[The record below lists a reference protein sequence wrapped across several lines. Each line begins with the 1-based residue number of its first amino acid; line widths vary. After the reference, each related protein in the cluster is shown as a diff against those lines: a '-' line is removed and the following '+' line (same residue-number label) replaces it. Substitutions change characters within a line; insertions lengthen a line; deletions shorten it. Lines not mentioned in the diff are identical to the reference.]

1 MVSLFCFLNVTFRR
15 RDLFLKGK
23 FVSPKICETTVQPPL
38 RNRPKKAGLR
48 HPTLLVLPIRD
59 LSLGL
64 GAISGAPI
72 AVDLFTYS
80 KDGKSMLK
88 QKLAHP
94 NCLFN
99 QISNLRK
106 WTFTLFVLQDRKVE
120 KETHGSTSTVRDFT
134 NQTPI
139 QLTQR
144 RTKINQ
150 PVESVFQTSPTPR
163 LAPTSSKHRFRFFLN
178 IKVVWLLV

>member
-1 MVSLFCFLNVTFRR
+1 M
-15 RDLFLKGK
+15 
-23 FVSPKICETTVQPPL
+23 SPKICETTVQPPL

-120 KETHGSTSTVRDFT
+120 KETHGSTSTVREFT

-150 PVESVFQTSPTPR
+150 PVESVFSNFTNPEVGSNILKTPI
-163 LAPTSSKHRFRFFLN
+163 SFFFLN